1 MKKLDE
7 RKNYQSIEKNAT
19 VVDVNPMDEK
29 AIRQYISQ
37 TIESEGYTI
46 RSDAFDLLLQ
56 LTDLNLSKLW
66 ENYRSCIYM
75 PLKRR
80 QLHEV
85 RFKN

>member
-1 MKKLDE
+1 M
-7 RKNYQSIEKNAT
+7 
-19 VVDVNPMDEK
+19 

-56 LTDLNLSKLW
+56 LTDLNLSKIMGELQKL
-66 ENYRSCIYM
+66 YLYA
-75 PLKRR
+75 LKRR